1 MKTQHNKGKI
11 KDNAI
16 KALVRSNIFRHQEH
30 KKLKGN
36 GSYSRKNKHKNRI
49 NPSYDKYDGFI
60 FNTIF
65 ISKNNWINAYSFQS
79 INTQ

>member
-11 KDNAI
+11 KNNAI

-36 GSYSRKNKHKNRI
+36 GSYSRKNKHKNRT
-49 NPSYDKYDGFI
+49 NPSYNSYDGFV
-60 FNTIF
+60 F
-65 ISKNNWINAYSFQS
+65 SY
-79 INTQ
+79 